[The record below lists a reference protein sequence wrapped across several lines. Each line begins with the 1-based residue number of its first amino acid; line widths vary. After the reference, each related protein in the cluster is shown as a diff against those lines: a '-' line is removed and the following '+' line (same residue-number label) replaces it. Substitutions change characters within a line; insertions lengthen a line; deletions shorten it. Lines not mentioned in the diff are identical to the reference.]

1 MAQALRSRQSL
12 YYVVESVPGTTPT
25 TPTLI
30 EIPIAGNPTLA
41 VEKDNFRS
49 NRIVS
54 HRQTSTLRHGVRRTG
69 GDIPIELAYGDFDTL
84 FESLMHGSWSTN
96 VLKVGTTQKFMT
108 LERRFP
114 DISEYQP
121 FTGCMIN
128 TFNFSAQPNGMIT
141 GSFGVLGL
149 GGMTPAS
156 STAAQT
162 STAATGNEPFDGFT
176 GTITEGGSAA
186 NVTAID
192 LTVTNN
198 GALPYVVGSD
208 TAPAVNSGMFQVTGN
223 VTAFFETEALVNK
236 FLAETESALV
246 VEFEG
251 ITGGDLEFT
260 VPALKYTGATI
271 TEADEGLLVQMPFEG
286 YYDSSAATSLT
297 ITRTPAE

>member
-1 MAQALRSRQSL
+1 MAQGLRSRQSL
-12 YYVVESVPGTTPT
+12 YYVTEVTPGTTPA

-30 EIPIAGNPTLA
+30 ETPIAGIPTLA

-49 NRIVS
+49 NAIKS
-54 HRQTSTLRHGVRRTG
+54 HRQTSTVRHGVRRTG
-69 GDIPIELAYGDFDTL
+69 GNIPIELAYGDFDTL
-84 FESLMHGSWSTN
+84 FESLMHSSWSTN
-96 VLKVGTTQKFMT
+96 VLKVGTTQKFFT
-108 LERRFP
+108 FERRFP

-149 GGMTPAS
+149 GGMTPGSA
-156 STAAQT
+156 TVANT

-192 LTVTNN
+192 LTMTNN
-198 GALPYVVGSD
+198 GALPYVIGSD
-208 TAPAVNSGMFQVTGN
+208 TAAGVNSGMVNITGN
-223 VTAFFETEALVNK
+223 LTAFFESEALLNK

-260 VPALKYTGATI
+260 VPALKYTAGSI
-271 TEADEGLLVQMPFEG
+271 TEADEGLLVQLPFEG
-286 YYDSSAATSLT
+286 YYDASASTSLT
-297 ITRTPAE
+297 ITRTPAS

>member
-1 MAQALRSRQSL
+1 MAQGLRSRQSL
-12 YYVVESVPGTTPT
+12 YYVTEVTPGTTPA

-30 EIPIAGNPTLA
+30 EIPIAGAPTLA
-41 VEKDNFRS
+41 IEKDNFRS
-49 NRIVS
+49 NVIKS
-54 HRQTSTLRHGVRRTG
+54 HRQTTTLRHGVRRTA

-84 FESLMHGSWSTN
+84 FESLMHSTWSTN
-96 VLKVGTTQKFMT
+96 VLKVGTTQKFFT

-121 FTGCMIN
+121 FAGCMMN

-141 GSFGVLGL
+141 ASFGVLGL

-156 STAAQT
+156 ATVANT

-176 GTITEGGSAA
+176 GSITEGGSAA

-198 GALPYVVGSD
+198 GALPYVVGTD
-208 TAPAVNSGMFQVTGN
+208 TAARVNSGMFSVTGN
-223 VTAFFETEALVNK
+223 LTAFFESEALVNK
-236 FLAETESALV
+236 FLAETESAIV

-251 ITGGDLEFT
+251 ITGGDLSFT
-260 VPALKYTGATI
+260 LPAVKYTGASI
-271 TEADEGLLVQMPFEG
+271 TDADEGLLVQMPFEA
-286 YYDSSAATSLT
+286 YYDGSAATSLT
-297 ITRTPAE
+297 ITRTPA